1 MMLWV
6 LILTYLSRSARD
18 CSCQKPRYDKTHNV
32 RKDLIC
38 ILWQKIS
45 LHFKNVSFNFY
56 LGKKSILYINA
67 YELRTDSMH
76 QFMYNNAWVDATITK
91 RDRLHS
97 SCSSDAAATATSFHD
112 MNISSLICSWDKS
125 ISWKEFFYDPFKMLS
140 NWFDQNKRWCEQD
153 TRYF

>member
-1 MMLWV
+1 MHIMPKDKLAFQERK
-6 LILTYLSRSARD
+6 LQFLS
-18 CSCQKPRYDKTHNV
+18 
-32 RKDLIC
+32 
-38 ILWQKIS
+38 W
-45 LHFKNVSFNFY
+45 
-56 LGKKSILYINA
+56 KKSILYINA

-125 ISWKEFFYDPFKMLS
+125 IS
-140 NWFDQNKRWCEQD
+140 
-153 TRYF
+153 